1 MPVFGAGGQERNKS
15 SLPKQEA
22 VKRSR
27 SNNPTF
33 CGQAECIGKIS
44 GDLPC
49 RLLSIS
55 MP

>member
-27 SNNPTF
+27 SNNPRF
-33 CGQAECIGKIS
+33 VDWQSVLEKYPEICHA
-44 GDLPC
+44 DY
-49 RLLSIS
+49 
-55 MP
+55 